1 MRGLAAD
8 PRHAGAGELR
18 GHMNVYRIRVARY
31 RIVYEIDDASRTVT
45 IARVGAREM
54 VYLDL

>member
-1 MRGLAAD
+1 
-8 PRHAGAGELR
+8 
-18 GHMNVYRIRVARY
+18 MNVYRIRVARY